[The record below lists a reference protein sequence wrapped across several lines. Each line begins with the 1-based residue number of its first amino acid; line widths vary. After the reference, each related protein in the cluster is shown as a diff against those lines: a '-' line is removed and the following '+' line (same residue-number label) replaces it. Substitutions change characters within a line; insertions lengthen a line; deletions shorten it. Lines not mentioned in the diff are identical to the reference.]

1 MSRYRFDKILSFL
14 ETIDQFKV
22 IYRAAYLC
30 DHSRNESDAEHTWH
44 VCLFAL
50 LLHQEMSFNVDIA
63 HVLKL
68 ILVHDLVEIYA
79 GDTFAHDVAG
89 YLDKSVREQAAAEKL
104 FALLPEDLQILVHG
118 WWEEFE
124 AQETPEAKF
133 ATAMDRLQGFA
144 QNLFGGGR
152 VWQERQVTEAMSLKR
167 NQQAI
172 AIDPGLA
179 EVFQILY
186 QRATDE
192 QLWTP
197 TSITNSK

>member
-1 MSRYRFDKILSFL
+1 MS
-14 ETIDQFKV
+14 DQ
-22 IYRAAYLC
+22 
-30 DHSRNESDAEHTWH
+30 
-44 VCLFAL
+44 L
-50 LLHQEMSFNVDIA
+50 LMTTP
-63 HVLKL
+63 L

-152 VWQERQVTEAMSLKR
+152 VWQEHQVTEAMSLKR